1 MILIYNQKSNL
12 EFIVNIFTSSSRFM
26 DIIFNIGN
34 TISYNSNT
42 KVLKGI
48 INHLFMQEFKPI
60 FFRTPPSIPLEEIF
74 IQEQLKVSEKMQK
87 GISMFTKDSYNS
99 ILDLLINFGIS
110 YENFESEIKDIKLQ
124 KWVKFNIVQSIIRI
138 VFSKEKYY
146 YFDTEEESKSI
157 RYMIDSNEDFYNF
170 YEHNFLN
177 GLIYKY
183 MIGIKQVNG
192 DDFQKLF
199 RKETLFEHL
208 IAEIFFYFGH
218 DCLIKSFV
226 EPFKRLI
233 SNLEENSVCM
243 SILENMKGQEKKKN
257 DMKNEKKNQKGL
269 NNYEIF
275 LNEMIVNLKCTLP
288 FVLKVMV
295 KMIIKI
301 SQELF
306 TMKSQNYIPAYML
319 LFFCFLLSEQTLK
332 IFNLSNG
339 NKNLLLFLQKIMLNT
354 IYGEDFPKTDQ
365 LSLYNGM
372 ISTYHGLLNSF
383 IRENILMIKED
394 SQDTK
399 INIRNLALNNYLD
412 IPKFLFNV
420 DCANVIKV
428 APGGFSDIIS
438 FDTIK

>member
-1 MILIYNQKSNL
+1 
-12 EFIVNIFTSSSRFM
+12 
-26 DIIFNIGN
+26 
-34 TISYNSNT
+34 
-42 KVLKGI
+42 
-48 INHLFMQEFKPI
+48 
-60 FFRTPPSIPLEEIF
+60 
-74 IQEQLKVSEKMQK
+74 
-87 GISMFTKDSYNS
+87 
-99 ILDLLINFGIS
+99 
-110 YENFESEIKDIKLQ
+110 
-124 KWVKFNIVQSIIRI
+124 
-138 VFSKEKYY
+138 
-146 YFDTEEESKSI
+146 
-157 RYMIDSNEDFYNF
+157 
-170 YEHNFLN
+170 
-177 GLIYKY
+177 
-183 MIGIKQVNG
+183 
-192 DDFQKLF
+192 
-199 RKETLFEHL
+199 
-208 IAEIFFYFGH
+208 
-218 DCLIKSFV
+218 
-226 EPFKRLI
+226 
-233 SNLEENSVCM
+233 M
-243 SILENMKGQEKKKN
+243 SILENMKGQKKKKN
-257 DMKNEKKNQKGL
+257 DVKNENKNQKGL

-372 ISTYHGLLNSF
+372 ISTYHRLLNSF

>member
-1 MILIYNQKSNL
+1 
-12 EFIVNIFTSSSRFM
+12 
-26 DIIFNIGN
+26 
-34 TISYNSNT
+34 
-42 KVLKGI
+42 
-48 INHLFMQEFKPI
+48 
-60 FFRTPPSIPLEEIF
+60 
-74 IQEQLKVSEKMQK
+74 
-87 GISMFTKDSYNS
+87 
-99 ILDLLINFGIS
+99 
-110 YENFESEIKDIKLQ
+110 
-124 KWVKFNIVQSIIRI
+124 
-138 VFSKEKYY
+138 
-146 YFDTEEESKSI
+146 
-157 RYMIDSNEDFYNF
+157 
-170 YEHNFLN
+170 
-177 GLIYKY
+177 
-183 MIGIKQVNG
+183 
-192 DDFQKLF
+192 
-199 RKETLFEHL
+199 
-208 IAEIFFYFGH
+208 
-218 DCLIKSFV
+218 
-226 EPFKRLI
+226 
-233 SNLEENSVCM
+233 
-243 SILENMKGQEKKKN
+243 
-257 DMKNEKKNQKGL
+257 
-269 NNYEIF
+269 
-275 LNEMIVNLKCTLP
+275 MIVNLKCTLP